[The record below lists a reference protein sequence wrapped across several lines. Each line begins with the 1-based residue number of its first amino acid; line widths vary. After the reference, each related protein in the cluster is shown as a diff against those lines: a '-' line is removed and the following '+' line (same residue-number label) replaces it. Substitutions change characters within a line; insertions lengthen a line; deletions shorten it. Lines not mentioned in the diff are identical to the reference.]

1 MNRAVFVDTSC
12 WIGFF
17 MPQDQ
22 HHEAAVAALDDL
34 AQAGRP
40 LLTSDLVVAETVTYL
55 RMRGTSRAA
64 GRAWDAL
71 ERGDVVRILETGRIQ
86 RRKAR
91 EIFGRLET
99 PRLSVADCVSFALMA
114 ELGLREAVTFDED
127 YRKAGFALLPGR

>member
-17 MPQDQ
+17 MPRDQ
-22 HHEAAVAALDDL
+22 HHEAAVAALEDL
-34 AQAGRP
+34 AQAGRS

-55 RMRGTSRAA
+55 RIRGTARTA

-71 ERGDVVRILETGRIQ
+71 ERGDVVRILETGRSH
-86 RRKAR
+86 RAKAR
-91 EIFGRLET
+91 EIFGKLET

-127 YRKAGFALLPGR
+127 YCKAGFVLLPGR